1 VDEPHIAVL
10 MFTAHRNAERRVFD
24 AIRQA
29 GFAGITLAQA
39 RIAARIGP
47 DGTRLS
53 ELAEQ
58 ALISKQ
64 TATHLVDQ
72 LERAGYVERVVDPA
86 DARARLVRMA
96 PRGEE
101 VIAIAR
107 AEEARIDEEWTT
119 HIGGPRMHALRETL
133 TLLREI
139 TDPYV

>member
-10 MFTAHRNAERRVFD
+10 MFTAHRSAERRVFD
-24 AIRQA
+24 AVRNA

-39 RIAARIGP
+39 RIAARLGP

-58 ALISKQ
+58 ALVSKQ

-72 LERAGYVERVVDPA
+72 LERAGYVERVVDPS
-86 DARARLVRMA
+86 DARARLVRMS
-96 PRGEE
+96 PRGAE
-101 VIAIAR
+101 VIAVAR
-107 AEEARIDEEWTT
+107 AEEARIDEEWTK
-119 HIGGPRMHALRETL
+119 HLGGPRMRELRDSL

-139 TDPYV
+139 TDPHA